1 MKKEY
6 FVTALFFLIV
16 AAIFYLF
23 YRLMVPFFLPIA
35 WAAVLV
41 IVFYPAYK
49 WLLKKVKSPTLTS
62 VIACILIFLLIIGP
76 TLYMLASLV
85 SEAANA
91 LTKVNDLYQSGELKR
106 LLTVKLPFW
115 GAIKE
120 KLAANPQLAEMDF
133 ETILKDAVSV
143 LTKAVGG
150 QATTLIANITRTVFY
165 FVLMIFSMFFFFRD
179 GDKIIRVLKRITPLM
194 PTQVAVMYAHMHEI
208 IEGMMYGGVVVA
220 LIQGAVGGIIFA
232 IFGISSPV
240 FWGAV
245 MAFLAFLPILG
256 PFLIYIPAG
265 IILFFGGAP
274 VRGIALIAI
283 GVVVISQIDN
293 FIRPLLFTGKTRM
306 HTLLLFFSIM
316 GGLYMFGLIGIVL
329 GPLIAAVFVSLLRVF
344 EVRLSPDDE
353 PKPVAE

>member
-49 WLLKKVKSPTLTS
+49 WLLKKIKSPTLTS
-62 VIACILIFLLIIGP
+62 VIACILIFLIIIGP

-91 LTKVNDLYQSGELKR
+91 LTKVNDLYQSGELKN

-120 KLAANPQLAEMDF
+120 KLASNPQLAEMDF

-150 QATTLIANITRTVFY
+150 QATTLIANISRTVFY

-179 GDKIIRVLKRITPLM
+179 GEKIIRVLKRITPLM

-265 IILFFGGAP
+265 IILFFGGSP

-329 GPLIAAVFVSLLRVF
+329 GPLIAAVFVSLLQVF
-344 EVRLSPDDE
+344 EVRLSPNDE